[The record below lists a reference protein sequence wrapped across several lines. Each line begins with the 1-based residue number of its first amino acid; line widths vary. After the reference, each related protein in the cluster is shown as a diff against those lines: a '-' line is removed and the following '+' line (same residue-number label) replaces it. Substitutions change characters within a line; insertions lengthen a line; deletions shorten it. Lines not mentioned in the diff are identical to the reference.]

1 MTKNSTEARQQHVE
15 KHVNINFQ
23 VVKVRYLQNITQ
35 HEGSPFS
42 VQSTFKVTLDKGKL
56 KKKKKRTSL
65 RMSAG
70 L

>member
-42 VQSTFKVTLDKGKL
+42 VQSTFKVTLDKGK
-56 KKKKKRTSL
+56 
-65 RMSAG
+65 
-70 L
+70 